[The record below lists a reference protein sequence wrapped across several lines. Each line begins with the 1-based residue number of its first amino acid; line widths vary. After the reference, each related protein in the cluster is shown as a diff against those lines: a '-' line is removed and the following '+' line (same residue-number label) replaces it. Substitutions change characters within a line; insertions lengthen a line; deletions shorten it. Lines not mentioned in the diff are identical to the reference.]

1 MKLLAAMLK
10 EQFLGKLPGNFPS
23 LIPPIDRRTGFIVH
37 SKLALTFC
45 GRWPPR
51 RGRLQALTLSEWCV
65 RSEKRASVVF
75 IANPWAYALVSRAQ
89 GHGGELIKAFFPAR
103 PPTHPLT
110 LPPAALSACSVKYA
124 AQHAREEE
132 TIFCSAHPPPDCL
145 VNELIKLEC
154 KHN

>member
-65 RSEKRASVVF
+65 CSEKRASVVF

-103 PPTHPLT
+103 PPTHSPSRPQLSPRVPWNM
-110 LPPAALSACSVKYA
+110 PPNMHEKRKQYFAARTPRQIVWWTS
-124 AQHAREEE
+124 
-132 TIFCSAHPPPDCL
+132 
-145 VNELIKLEC
+145 
-154 KHN
+154 